1 MKRFHSRNLEAAK
14 LTGPHQMLG
23 NSGLSHAEGEIY
35 LPPGTNLEDAH
46 RGEWQFAHAT
56 KI

>member
-23 NSGLSHAEGEIY
+23 NSGLSHAEGEIC
-35 LPPGTNLEDAH
+35 LPQGTNLEDAH